1 VEWAS
6 EERKAIPMH
15 TEPAAVLAAVKDKP
29 KRAAPRG
36 AVLDRRCARRPTVVQ
51 GRDGR
56 MGCQAEQKN
65 GKRKSEKA
73 PLLKICA

>member
-36 AVLDRRCARRPTVVQ
+36 GPSLTAAARGGPLSCRAGTEEWAAKPNK
-51 GRDGR
+51 R
-56 MGCQAEQKN
+56 MGN
-65 GKRKSEKA
+65 GKVKKHR
-73 PLLKICA
+73 C

>member
-1 VEWAS
+1 
-6 EERKAIPMH
+6 MH

-29 KRAAPRG
+29 KRAAPKGPSLTAAARG
-36 AVLDRRCARRPTVVQ
+36 GPSVVQ

-73 PLLKICA
+73 PLWKICA

>member
-1 VEWAS
+1 
-6 EERKAIPMH
+6 MH
-15 TEPAAVLAAVKDKP
+15 TEPAVVLAAVKDKP

-36 AVLDRRCARRPTVVQ
+36 AVLDRHCARRPSYRA

-65 GKRKSEKA
+65 GKRESEKA